1 MNMKIAIGADHGGVE
16 LKSEIIEYFKE
27 KGYTYTDYGT
37 YSAASVDYPDIGL
50 KVAEAIKNKE
60 ADRGIV
66 ICGTGIGIGISA
78 NKVPGIRC
86 AMLSDVYSAQMTR
99 EHNDANMMALG
110 GRTIGP
116 GLAVMI
122 VDKFLNTDFS
132 YEQRHQSRIDK
143 ITEIEKKYNK

>member
-27 KGYTYTDYGT
+27 QGYTYTDYGT
-37 YSAASVDYPDIGL
+37 YSAASVDYPDLGL
-50 KVAEAIKNKE
+50 KVAEAITNKE

-78 NKVPGIRC
+78 NTVPGIRC
-86 AMLSDVYSAQMTR
+86 ARLSDVYSAQMTR

-132 YEQRHQSRIDK
+132 YEQRHQRRIDK

>member
-86 AMLSDVYSAQMTR
+86 AVCSDTYSAKYTR
-99 EHNDANMMALG
+99 LHNDANMLAMG
-110 GRTIGP
+110 ERVVGP
-116 GLAVMI
+116 GLAMEI
-122 VDKFLNTDFS
+122 VDVFLSTPF
-132 YEQRHQSRIDK
+132 EGGRHAARVDMIS
-143 ITEIEKKYNK
+143 EIEKKYNK

>member
-86 AMLSDVYSAQMTR
+86 AMLSDVYSAQLAR
-99 EHNDANMMALG
+99 DHNDA
-110 GRTIGP
+110 R
-116 GLAVMI
+116 MI

-132 YEQRHQSRIDK
+132 YEQRHQRRIDK

>member
-66 ICGTGIGIGISA
+66 ICRDGHRHRHFGKQGAGHPLCYAVGCVQRADDPRTQ
-78 NKVPGIRC
+78 R
-86 AMLSDVYSAQMTR
+86 R
-99 EHNDANMMALG
+99 EHDGAWRADDRAWPG
-110 GRTIGP
+110 GDDRG
-116 GLAVMI
+116 
-122 VDKFLNTDFS
+122 
-132 YEQRHQSRIDK
+132 
-143 ITEIEKKYNK
+143 